1 MMPAWAQEGLEEF
14 KFRSGVSDE
23 IYFVQSKEKWL
34 RFAGTAVKSYHR
46 SR

>member
-14 KFRSGVSDE
+14 KVRRSVSDE
-23 IYFVQSKEKWL
+23 IYFIQGKEKWL
-34 RFAGTAVKSYHR
+34 SFAGTAVKNYHR